1 MTAGRDN
8 RTGPYPSLTARDI
21 RRVHGLR
28 RTGLTGP
35 EIAESMGISTR
46 TVWRY
51 LAAYLVTT
59 TVGKHPVTFIV
70 YPGRRPVLVEGA
82 THR

>member
-1 MTAGRDN
+1 MTVGRDN

-28 RTGLTGP
+28 AQSMTGP
-35 EIAESMGISTR
+35 EIAAAMGISTR

-59 TVGKHPVTFIV
+59 TVGAYPITFIV